1 MSDAKVCGI
10 CGDATDATPIVLCIE
25 CLTPFH
31 LRLRKDESGK
41 DCGDAILGD
50 SMGIEMICNNCIG
63 ERRTGADPGSTMLS
77 MFAAMTEGRLVPPEP
92 PRAPRQPEAPL
103 TPPAR
108 PSRPAPAPA
117 PAPEDRP
124 RRRFRRIEP

>member
-63 ERRTGADPGSTMLS
+63 ERRTDTDPGSTMLS

-92 PRAPRQPEAPL
+92 PRVPRQPEAPL
-103 TPPAR
+103 APPAR
-108 PSRPAPAPA
+108 PSRSAPAPA

>member
-1 MSDAKVCGI
+1 MMSDAKVCGI
-10 CGDATDATPIVLCIE
+10 CGDANDSTPVVPCIE

-31 LRLRKDESGK
+31 LRLRKDEPGK

-50 SMGIEMICNNCIG
+50 SMGIEMICNNCIE
-63 ERRTGADPGSTMLS
+63 ERRMGADPGSTMIS

-92 PRAPRQPEAPL
+92 PRAPREPQ

-108 PSRPAPAPA
+108 PTRPAPAPA
-117 PAPEDRP
+117 AEERP
-124 RRRFRRIEP
+124 RRRFRRVDP